1 MAAVCL
7 VMIFPV
13 FWTVSGSFK
22 TTDMFYRDTPIWFPK
37 PTLVHFWSAVEMSR
51 MGLPFVNSLIV
62 SASTVCV
69 TLFTGSMAAYSL
81 ARYRFPGSRAL
92 PYVFLF
98 FRMVPHVVLLFPMF
112 MLLNAYRL
120 LDTRTG
126 LVVVYVSFTLPFA
139 VWVMIGFFRDLP
151 RDLEDAATID
161 GCSMVKTF
169 LFIFIPLVAPAFAAV
184 GILNWSYSWNEF
196 LYSTVL
202 TRGNALTLPPAMS
215 KLFQDHRVHWPELC
229 AMASVIIVPVIVV
242 ATLMQRFIV
251 RGLTQGAVK

>member
-1 MAAVCL
+1 
-7 VMIFPV
+7 
-13 FWTVSGSFK
+13 
-22 TTDMFYRDTPIWFPK
+22 
-37 PTLVHFWSAVEMSR
+37 
-51 MGLPFVNSLIV
+51 
-62 SASTVCV
+62 
-69 TLFTGSMAAYSL
+69 
-81 ARYRFPGSRAL
+81 
-92 PYVFLF
+92 
-98 FRMVPHVVLLFPMF
+98 MF